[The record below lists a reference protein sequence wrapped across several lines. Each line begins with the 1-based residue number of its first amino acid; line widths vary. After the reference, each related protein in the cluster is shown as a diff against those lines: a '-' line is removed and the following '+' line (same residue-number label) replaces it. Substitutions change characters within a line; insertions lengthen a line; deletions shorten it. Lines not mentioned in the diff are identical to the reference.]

1 MTINLIA
8 PELRELKPRIIVC
21 GVGGG
26 GCNAVNNMIASGL
39 SGVDF
44 LVANTDAQALA
55 ASKAHNVIQIGDD
68 KNRNMWEGLS
78 AGWGPNELFYSLG
91 YQRNTPQV
99 LPAGGVVSWAWTA
112 ANRPDH

>member
-1 MTINLIA
+1 MDAVAHLVHRKAQIMTINLQA

-44 LVANTDAQALA
+44 LVANTDACAMALA
-55 ASKAHNVIQIGDD
+55 LTS
-68 KNRNMWEGLS
+68 
-78 AGWGPNELFYSLG
+78 
-91 YQRNTPQV
+91 
-99 LPAGGVVSWAWTA
+99 PAIPGSA
-112 ANRPDH
+112 ANF